1 MNTSGSF
8 NLRILTGLA
17 ILCLSLSSAALP
29 KTNQSR
35 AQFGRSI
42 TIGPNENVG
51 DLSCFACSIRIRG
64 NVAGDVATFGG
75 NIQIEDQ
82 GQVAGDVASFAG
94 DVRVAGGAKIAG
106 DVAVFAGRLSR
117 DPQAT
122 ISGDVSAMGGRGWI
136 IPILLFP
143 LVVVGL
149 LVALIVWLVQR
160 GRRPSIPAA
169 A

>member
-1 MNTSGSF
+1 
-8 NLRILTGLA
+8 
-17 ILCLSLSSAALP
+17 
-29 KTNQSR
+29 
-35 AQFGRSI
+35 
-42 TIGPNENVG
+42 
-51 DLSCFACSIRIRG
+51 
-64 NVAGDVATFGG
+64 
-75 NIQIEDQ
+75 
-82 GQVAGDVASFAG
+82 
-94 DVRVAGGAKIAG
+94 VRVAGGAKIAG

-160 GRRPSIPAA
+160 GRRPSMPAA